1 MREDM
6 TKNVRPVTH
15 KQPRKPEAKAVEK
28 RAQTKAEKP
37 DTGDVLAGR
46 NAVAEALKGQR
57 PLNKL
62 LVQEGAHGGSLGE
75 LLALA
80 KSKNVP
86 VELVKAE
93 RLDKLSPGM
102 RHQGVVALAAPIA
115 FKTLDDV
122 FAKAAAK
129 GEPPFLLL
137 LDELQN
143 PQNVGAL
150 IRTADAAGV
159 HGVLMPRRRSCPLNA
174 VVAKI
179 SAGAVEYV
187 PVVQIGNI
195 AQTMDELKTRGCW
208 LVGADMDGVDFYAAN
223 MTGPIVLVIG
233 AEGKGLGRLVK
244 QKCDDIVSLPM
255 HGGVNSLN
263 ASNAGAILMYEVV
276 RQRHLFAD

>member
-1 MREDM
+1 MREDAR
-6 TKNVRPVTH
+6 KKVRSVIAKPS
-15 KQPRKPEAKAVEK
+15 PKPEPEK
-28 RAQTKAEKP
+28 LALC
-37 DTGDVLAGR
+37 DVLVGR
-46 NAVAEALKGQR
+46 NAVTEALKGQR

-80 KSKNVP
+80 KGKGVP
-86 VELVKAE
+86 VETVKAE
-93 RLDKLSPGM
+93 RLDKLAVGM
-102 RHQGVVALAAPIA
+102 RHQGVAALAAPIA
-115 FKTLDDV
+115 FQTLDAV

-129 GEPPFLLL
+129 GEQPFLLL
-137 LDELQN
+137 LDELQD

-195 AQTMDELKTRGCW
+195 AQTMEELKSRGCW

-244 QKCDDIVSLPM
+244 QKCDDIVSIPM

-276 RQRHLFAD
+276 RQRHFFGGQ